1 MSTAGL
7 TTLLAFAPSTAPG
20 TQPDPK
26 AQMLQM
32 VGTFV
37 FMGLVMYFL
46 IFRPQQKKS
55 KQQALLMKNLKA
67 GDRVVTSSGIIGTV
81 LTVKEKSISLRSLE
95 TKLEV
100 LKSAIVEVTQDSSP
114 SVES

>member
-1 MSTAGL
+1 MPIAGL
-7 TTLLAFAPSTAPG
+7 TTLLAMAPSTAPG

-46 IFRPQQKKS
+46 IFRPQQKKA
-55 KQQALLMKNLKA
+55 KEQALLLKNVKA
-67 GDRVVTSSGIIGTV
+67 GDTVVTNSGIVGTV
-81 LTVKEKSISLRSLE
+81 LSVKDKTVSIRSLE
-95 TKLEV
+95 TKLEI
-100 LKSAIVEVTQDSSP
+100 LKSAIAEITKDSSP
-114 SVES
+114 TVES

>member
-1 MSTAGL
+1 MSINGM
-7 TTLLAFAPSTAPG
+7 TTLLAFAPATQPG
-20 TQPDPK
+20 TQADPK

-55 KQQALLMKNLKA
+55 KEQAALMKNLRA
-67 GDRVVTSSGIIGTV
+67 GDRVLTSSGIVGTV
-81 LTVKEKSISLRSLE
+81 LTVKEKTVSIRSLE
-95 TKLEV
+95 TKLEI
-100 LKSAIVEVTQDSSP
+100 LKSSVVEITKDASLSA
-114 SVES
+114 ES

>member
-1 MSTAGL
+1 MSIDGL
-7 TTLLAFAPSTAPG
+7 TTLLAFAPATAPG

-46 IFRPQQKKS
+46 IFRPQQKKA
-55 KQQALLMKNLKA
+55 KEQGLLMKNLKA
-67 GDRVVTSSGIIGTV
+67 GDRVTTSAGIVGTV
-81 LTVKEKSISLRSLE
+81 LTVKDKTISLRSLE

-100 LKSAIVEVTQDSSP
+100 LKSTIVEVTKDTSE
-114 SVES
+114 VTKD